1 MKNKGII
8 LKILLGGSLIVILL
22 LLVVIFSLL
31 KIVFPSEKRNE
42 KKVITNTYSLENIN
56 NISFDFKKSNSIFR
70 IGDNEN
76 LVIIQNT
83 KEDRFYLN
91 YKINKNQLY
100 FDEDIYIINPQKKK
114 YTVYIPKKYINKIT
128 IVNGFGTVDL
138 EGITNDIDINNN
150 SGSISLKELG
160 NTRIKDVSGDLS
172 IKDVVGDI
180 DIYSSTGDIKIE
192 HATGKLKLETI
203 TGDIKVTKFN
213 YTGDSSFENV
223 SGDINVEINDKVNCN
238 IKYENENGKTKID
251 NTICKNGK
259 IILNVKNV
267 TGLIKIN

>member
-1 MKNKGII
+1 M
-8 LKILLGGSLIVILL
+8 
-22 LLVVIFSLL
+22 
-31 KIVFPSEKRNE
+31 
-42 KKVITNTYSLENIN
+42 
-56 NISFDFKKSNSIFR
+56 
-70 IGDNEN
+70 
-76 LVIIQNT
+76 
-83 KEDRFYLN
+83 
-91 YKINKNQLY
+91 
-100 FDEDIYIINPQKKK
+100 
-114 YTVYIPKKYINKIT
+114 
-128 IVNGFGTVDL
+128 
-138 EGITNDIDINNN
+138 
-150 SGSISLKELG
+150 
-160 NTRIKDVSGDLS
+160 SGDLS